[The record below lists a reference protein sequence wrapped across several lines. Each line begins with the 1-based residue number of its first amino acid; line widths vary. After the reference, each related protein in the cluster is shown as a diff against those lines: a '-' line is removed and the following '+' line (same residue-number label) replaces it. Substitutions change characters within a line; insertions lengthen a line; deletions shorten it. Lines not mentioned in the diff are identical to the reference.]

1 MFLKKLD
8 YVSPPITFYHKNYLA
23 HSSILSGILSIISFL
38 LILMISGYFSI
49 GIIHRKDPS
58 VFNFKR
64 IIEDAGTFPV
74 NASSFFHFISLRTET
89 QEFTNG
95 GMDFRSFRI
104 IGLDV
109 HYSNYLNNKNLSNF
123 DFWLYGYCNN
133 ESDTKGIS
141 HLINFDFFQKSACIR
156 KYFSSAD
163 QKYYDTDQ
171 PKFRWPVEAHGTSS
185 PNNKYYNIVLE
196 RCEEDTINQILGEGI
211 HCRTDNETRVILS
224 TNAALRM
231 YLIDHYIDVLN
242 YKSPSTKFFV
252 TIENNL
258 KEGIYPINHLN
269 FNPSFI
275 KTNKGLVFDEII
287 ENSTYSYERND
298 VFTFDDATNKIYTIY
313 CFWLGNRID
322 YYERTYKRLQD
333 MISNIGGFYQFIVFS
348 AVFINRFYNS
358 FVILFDTENLLNSSI
373 SNEKYHLLKKGKI
386 NFPKKFEE
394 KNNKKYHK
402 SSDNKIND
410 KGISNERSFNKILN
424 HSNLKDKTKS
434 NNDFS
439 IGDIESFNISQKITL
454 PLKKNN
460 ISKRDSVIENITK
473 TFDNFWKF
481 ILFKLSIGKKKK
493 TFEFYHKFRVKLL
506 SEEHL
511 IKNHLNI
518 YILLRL
524 HKNKMINKRR
534 YSFQLK
540 DIIKIV

>member
-1 MFLKKLD
+1 MFLKKFD
-8 YVSPPITFYHKNYLA
+8 YISPPITFYHKNYLA
-23 HSSILSGILSIISFL
+23 HTSILSGIISIFSFI
-38 LILMISGYFSI
+38 LILIISGYFALQ
-49 GIIHRKDPS
+49 IIHRKDPS
-58 VFNFKR
+58 VFNFRR

-74 NASSFFHFISLRTET
+74 NASSFFHFISLKTQT
-89 QEFTNG
+89 QEFYNG

-109 HYSNYLNNKNLSNF
+109 HHSAYLNNKNLSNF

-141 HLINFDFFQKSACIR
+141 HLIAFDFFKKSACIR
-156 KYFSSAD
+156 KYFSSED
-163 QKYYDTDQ
+163 QKYYNTDD
-171 PKFRWPVEAHGTSS
+171 PKFRWPVQAHGTSS
-185 PNNKYYNIVLE
+185 PNNKYYNMVLE
-196 RCEEDTINQILGEGI
+196 RCEEDTIYQILGEGS
-211 HCRTDNETRVILS
+211 HCRTDNETRDILS

-231 YLIDHYIDVLN
+231 YLIDNYIDVLN
-242 YKSPSTKFFV
+242 YKSPITKFFA

-269 FNPSFI
+269 FYPSFI
-275 KTNKGLVFDEII
+275 KTNKGLVFDKII

-333 MISNIGGFYQFIVFS
+333 IISNIGGFYQFIVFS
-348 AVFINRFYNS
+348 AVFLNRFYNS
-358 FVILFDTENLLNSSI
+358 FIILFDIENLLNSSI
-373 SNEKYHLLKKGKI
+373 SNEKYNLLKKRKI
-386 NFPKKFEE
+386 NEQKRIEE
-394 KNNKKYHK
+394 MNNKNYHK
-402 SSDNKIND
+402 SAINKIND

-454 PLKKNN
+454 PLKVN
-460 ISKRDSVIENITK
+460 ISKKESVIESISKN
-473 TFDNFWKF
+473 FSNFWKF
-481 ILFKLSIGKKKK
+481 ILFKLSIGKKKNA
-493 TFEFYHKFRVKLL
+493 FEFYHKFRVKLL

-524 HKNKMINKRR
+524 HKSKMSNKRR
-534 YSFQLK
+534 FSFQLK
-540 DIIKIV
+540 DLIKIV

>member
-23 HSSILSGILSIISFL
+23 HTSILSGILSIISFI
-38 LILMISGYFSI
+38 LILIISGYFAFQ
-49 GIIHRKDPS
+49 IIHRQDPS

-74 NASSFFHFISLRTET
+74 NASSFFHFISLRTQT

-109 HYSNYLNNKNLSNF
+109 HHSAYLNNKNLSNF

-141 HLINFDFFQKSACIR
+141 HLIEFDFFKKSACIR
-156 KYFSSAD
+156 KYFSS
-163 QKYYDTDQ
+163 TDQ
-171 PKFRWPVEAHGTSS
+171 RYYNTDDPKFRWPVQAHGTSN
-185 PNNKYYNIVLE
+185 PNNKYYNMVLE

-211 HCRTDNETRVILS
+211 HCRTDNETRDILS

-298 VFTFDDATNKIYTIY
+298 VFTYEDDTNKIYTIY

-333 MISNIGGFYQFIVFS
+333 IISNIGGFYQFIIFS

-373 SNEKYHLLKKGKI
+373 SNEKFHLLQKGKI
-386 NFPKKFEE
+386 KYPKKVEE
-394 KNNKKYHK
+394 IINKKYHK
-402 SSDNKIND
+402 SSVNKIND
-410 KGISNERSFNKILN
+410 KISNELSFNKILN
-424 HSNLKDKTKS
+424 NSTIKDKVKS

-439 IGDIESFNISQKITL
+439 TVDIENFTISQKITL
-454 PLKKNN
+454 PLKKN
-460 ISKRDSVIENITK
+460 IPKRGSVIENITND
-473 TFDNFWKF
+473 FSNFWKF

-493 TFEFYHKFRVKLL
+493 AFEFYHKFRVKLL

-511 IKNHLNI
+511 IRNHLNI
-518 YILLRL
+518 YMLLRL
-524 HKNKMINKRR
+524 NKNKMSNKRR

-540 DIIKIV
+540 DLIKIV

>member
-8 YVSPPITFYHKNYLA
+8 YISPPITFYHKNYLA
-23 HSSILSGILSIISFL
+23 HPSILSGIISIISFI
-38 LILMISGYFSI
+38 LILTISCYFALQ
-49 GIIHRKDPS
+49 IIHRENPS

-74 NASSFFHFISLRTET
+74 NASSFFHFISLKTKT

-109 HYSNYLNNKNLSNF
+109 HFSKYLNNKNLSNF

-141 HLINFDFFQKSACIR
+141 NLIGYDFFQKSACIR

-163 QKYYDTDQ
+163 QKYYNTDD
-171 PKFRWPVEAHGTSS
+171 PKFRWPVEAHGTTN
-185 PNNKYYNIVLE
+185 PNNKYYNMVLE
-196 RCEEDTINQILGEGI
+196 RCEEDTINQILGEGS
-211 HCRTDNETRVILS
+211 HCKNDKEIRDLLS

-231 YLIDHYIDVLN
+231 YLIDHYIDVLK
-242 YKSPSTKFFV
+242 YKSPITKFFV
-252 TIENNL
+252 TIENTL

-287 ENSTYSYERND
+287 ENSAYSYERND
-298 VFTFDDATNKIYTIY
+298 VFTFDDTTNKIYTLY
-313 CFWLGNRID
+313 CFWLGNRIN

-358 FVILFDTENLLNSSI
+358 FVILLDTENLLNSSI
-373 SNEKYHLLKKGKI
+373 SNEKYHLLKKVKI
-386 NFPKKFEE
+386 DYPKKTEE
-394 KNNKKYHK
+394 INNKNYHK
-402 SSDNKIND
+402 SSINKTNDN
-410 KGISNERSFNKILN
+410 GISIEKSFNKILN
-424 HSNLKDKTKS
+424 HTNIKNKVKS
-434 NNDFS
+434 NNDFT
-439 IGDIESFNISQKITL
+439 ISDMGTSNRSQNITL
-454 PLKKNN
+454 PIKKH
-460 ISKRDSVIENITK
+460 IPKRDSIIENITNN
-473 TFDNFWKF
+473 FCNFWKF
-481 ILFKLSIGKKKK
+481 ILFKLSIGKKKNS
-493 TFEFYHKFRVKLL
+493 FEFYHKFRVKLL

-511 IKNHLNI
+511 IRNHLNI

-524 HKNKMINKRR
+524 HKRKMSNKRR

-540 DIIKIV
+540 DITSIV

>member
-8 YVSPPITFYHKNYLA
+8 YVSPSITFYHKNYLA
-23 HSSILSGILSIISFL
+23 HTSILSGILSIISFI
-38 LILMISGYFSI
+38 LILIISGYFALQ
-49 GIIHRKDPS
+49 IIHRQDPS

-74 NASSFFHFISLRTET
+74 NASSFFHFISLRTQT

-109 HYSNYLNNKNLSNF
+109 HHSAYLNNKNLSNF

-141 HLINFDFFQKSACIR
+141 HLIEFDFFQKSACIR
-156 KYFSSAD
+156 KYFSS
-163 QKYYDTDQ
+163 TDQ
-171 PKFRWPVEAHGTSS
+171 RYYNTDDPKFRWPVQAHGTSN
-185 PNNKYYNIVLE
+185 PNNKYYNMVLE

-211 HCRTDNETRVILS
+211 HCRTDNETRDILS

-298 VFTFDDATNKIYTIY
+298 VFTYEDATNKIYTIY

-333 MISNIGGFYQFIVFS
+333 IISNIGGFYQFIIFS

-358 FVILFDTENLLNSSI
+358 FIILFDTEKLLNSSI
-373 SNEKYHLLKKGKI
+373 SNEKFHLLKKGKI
-386 NFPKKFEE
+386 SYPKKVEE
-394 KNNKKYHK
+394 IINKKYHK
-402 SSDNKIND
+402 SSVNKIND
-410 KGISNERSFNKILN
+410 KISNERSFNKILN
-424 HSNLKDKTKS
+424 NSTIKDKVKS

-439 IGDIESFNISQKITL
+439 TVDIENFTISQKITL
-454 PLKKNN
+454 PLKKN
-460 ISKRDSVIENITK
+460 IPKRGSIIENITND
-473 TFDNFWKF
+473 FSNFWKF
-481 ILFKLSIGKKKK
+481 ILFKLSIGKKKNV
-493 TFEFYHKFRVKLL
+493 FEFYHKFRVKLL

-511 IKNHLNI
+511 IRNHLNI
-518 YILLRL
+518 YMLLRL
-524 HKNKMINKRR
+524 NKNKMNNKRR

-540 DIIKIV
+540 DLIKIV

>member
-8 YVSPPITFYHKNYLA
+8 YISPPITFYHKNYLA
-23 HSSILSGILSIISFL
+23 HTSILSGIISILSFL
-38 LILMISGYFSI
+38 LILMISGYFSKK
-49 GIIHRKDPS
+49 IIHRQDPS

-64 IIEDAGTFPV
+64 IVEDAGTFPV
-74 NASSFFHFISLRTET
+74 NASSFFHFISLKTDT
-89 QEFTNG
+89 QEFYNG

-109 HYSNYLNNKNLSNF
+109 HHSAYLNNKNLSNF

-133 ESDTKGIS
+133 ESDTRGIS
-141 HLINFDFFQKSACIR
+141 HLINFDFFKNSACIR

-163 QKYYDTDQ
+163 QKYYNTDD

-185 PNNKYYNIVLE
+185 PNNIYYNIVFE
-196 RCEEDTINQILGEGI
+196 RCEDDTLIQILGEGS
-211 HCRTDNETRVILS
+211 HCKTDKEIRDMLS
-224 TNAALRM
+224 INAALRM

-242 YKSPSTKFFV
+242 YKSPSTKFFITV
-252 TIENNL
+252 ENNI

-298 VFTFDDATNKIYTIY
+298 VFTYDDATNKIYTIY

-322 YYERTYKRLQD
+322 YYERTYKTLQD
-333 MISNIGGFYQFIVFS
+333 IISSIGGFYQFIVFS
-348 AVFINRFYNS
+348 AVLINRFYNS

-373 SNEKYHLLKKGKI
+373 TNEKDNFFKKEKI
-386 NFPKKFEE
+386 NYPKKIEE
-394 KNNKKYHK
+394 KNDKKYHK
-402 SSDNKIND
+402 SSMNKIND
-410 KGISNERSFNKILN
+410 KGTSIERSFNKILN
-424 HSNLKDKTKS
+424 QSNIKEKVKS

-439 IGDIESFNISQKITL
+439 IGDIKSINRSQNITL
-454 PLKKNN
+454 PLGKPNN
-460 ISKRDSVIENITK
+460 TKRESVIENISQD
-473 TFDNFWKF
+473 FSNFWQF

-493 TFEFYHKFRVKLL
+493 VFEIYHKFRVKLL

-511 IKNHLNI
+511 IRNHLNI
-518 YILLRL
+518 YTLLRL
-524 HKNKMINKRR
+524 HKHKMRNKKR
-534 YSFQLK
+534 YSFQLN
-540 DIIKIV
+540 DIIKIA

>member
-1 MFLKKLD
+1 MFLKKFD
-8 YVSPPITFYHKNYLA
+8 YISPPITFYHKNYLA
-23 HSSILSGILSIISFL
+23 HTSNLSGIISIFSFILILIISC
-38 LILMISGYFSI
+38 YFALK
-49 GIIHRKDPS
+49 IIHRNDPS

-74 NASSFFHFISLRTET
+74 NASSFFHFISLKTDT
-89 QEFTNG
+89 QEFYNG

-109 HYSNYLNNKNLSNF
+109 HHSAYLNNKNLSNF
-123 DFWLYGYCNN
+123 DFWLYDYCNN

-141 HLINFDFFQKSACIR
+141 HLINFNFFKKSACIR

-163 QKYYDTDQ
+163 QKYYNTDD
-171 PKFRWPVEAHGTSS
+171 PKFRWPVQEHGTSS
-185 PNNKYYNIVLE
+185 PNNKYYNMVLE

-211 HCRTDNETRVILS
+211 HCKTDNETRDLLS
-224 TNAALRM
+224 INAALRM

-242 YKSPSTKFFV
+242 YKSPITKFFV

-269 FNPSFI
+269 FYPSFI
-275 KTNKGLVFDEII
+275 KTNKGLAFDEII

-298 VFTFDDATNKIYTIY
+298 VFTYNDDTNKIYTIY

-333 MISNIGGFYQFIVFS
+333 IISNIGGFYQFIVFS

-358 FVILFDTENLLNSSI
+358 FIILFDTENLLNSSI
-373 SNEKYHLLKKGKI
+373 SNEKYNLLKKRKI
-386 NFPKKFEE
+386 NEQKRIEE
-394 KNNKKYHK
+394 MNNKNYNK
-402 SSDNKIND
+402 SAINKTND

-424 HSNLKDKTKS
+424 HSNIKNKVKS
-434 NNDFS
+434 NNDFNNS
-439 IGDIESFNISQKITL
+439 EIGSLNISQNITL
-454 PLKKNN
+454 PLKVN
-460 ISKRDSVIENITK
+460 ISKRESVIENISK
-473 TFDNFWKF
+473 NFNNFWKF
-481 ILFKLSIGKKKK
+481 ILFKLSIGKKKNV
-493 TFEFYHKFRVKLL
+493 FEFYHKFRIKLL

-524 HKNKMINKRR
+524 HKSKMSNKRR

-540 DIIKIV
+540 DLIKIV

>member
-1 MFLKKLD
+1 MFLKKFD
-8 YVSPPITFYHKNYLA
+8 YISPPITFYHKNYLA
-23 HSSILSGILSIISFL
+23 HTSNLSGIISIFSFILILIISC
-38 LILMISGYFSI
+38 YFALK
-49 GIIHRKDPS
+49 IIHRNDPS

-74 NASSFFHFISLRTET
+74 NASSFFHFISLKTDT
-89 QEFTNG
+89 QEFYNG

-109 HYSNYLNNKNLSNF
+109 HHSAYLNNKNLSNF

-141 HLINFDFFQKSACIR
+141 HLINFNFFKKSACIR

-163 QKYYDTDQ
+163 QKYYNTDD
-171 PKFRWPVEAHGTSS
+171 PKFRWPVQEHGTSS
-185 PNNKYYNIVLE
+185 PNNKYYNMVLE

-211 HCRTDNETRVILS
+211 HCKTDNETRDLLS
-224 TNAALRM
+224 INAALRM

-242 YKSPSTKFFV
+242 YKSPITKFFV

-269 FNPSFI
+269 FYPSFI
-275 KTNKGLVFDEII
+275 KTNKGLAFDEII

-298 VFTFDDATNKIYTIY
+298 VFTYNDDTNKIYTIY

-333 MISNIGGFYQFIVFS
+333 IISNIGGFYQFIVFS

-358 FVILFDTENLLNSSI
+358 FIILFDTENLLNSSI
-373 SNEKYHLLKKGKI
+373 SNEKYNLLKKRKI
-386 NFPKKFEE
+386 NEQKRIEE
-394 KNNKKYHK
+394 MNNKNYNK
-402 SSDNKIND
+402 SAINKTND

-424 HSNLKDKTKS
+424 HSNIKNKVKS
-434 NNDFS
+434 NNDFNNS
-439 IGDIESFNISQKITL
+439 EIGSLNISQNITL
-454 PLKKNN
+454 PLKVN
-460 ISKRDSVIENITK
+460 ISKRESVIENISK
-473 TFDNFWKF
+473 SFNNFWKF
-481 ILFKLSIGKKKK
+481 ILFKLSIGKKKNV
-493 TFEFYHKFRVKLL
+493 FEFYHKFRIKLL

-524 HKNKMINKRR
+524 HKNKMSNKRR

-540 DIIKIV
+540 DLIKIV